1 MVEREMVLEVVV
13 GVSGERHHGHHV
25 APLQAAHEAID
36 WRPEVPRGDRVRV
49 KEHTCD
55 CRATF
60 YELCRAGGLMF
71 VRRTH
76 RLRGAVTVHESPW
89 ALSKEVEA
97 LWLRLLIGSAR

>member
-1 MVEREMVLEVVV
+1 MP
-13 GVSGERHHGHHV
+13 GERHHGHHV
-25 APLQAAHEAID
+25 GVLQASHQLID
-36 WRPEVPRGDRVRV
+36 WRPTVPRADRVKV

-76 RLRGAVTVHESPW
+76 RLGGAVTVHESPW
-89 ALSKEVEA
+89 ELSKQVEA
-97 LWLRLLIGSAR
+97 LWMRLLIGSAR

>member
-1 MVEREMVLEVVV
+1 MGTVT
-13 GVSGERHHGHHV
+13 GASGERHHGHHLG
-25 APLQAAHEAID
+25 PLQAVHELID
-36 WRPEVPRGDRVRV
+36 WRPERPRADRVRV

-60 YELCRAGGLMF
+60 YELCQAGGLMF

-89 ALSKEVEA
+89 ALSRQVEE
-97 LWLRLLIGSAR
+97 LWLRLLMGSAR